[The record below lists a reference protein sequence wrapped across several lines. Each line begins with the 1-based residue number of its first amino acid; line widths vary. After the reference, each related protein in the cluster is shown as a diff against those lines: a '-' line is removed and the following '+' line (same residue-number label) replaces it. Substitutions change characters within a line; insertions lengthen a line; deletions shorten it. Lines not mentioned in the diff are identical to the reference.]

1 MKGPIPSE
9 HLVLQETFNGLA
21 ERCKNTANNPV
32 SGNRVSSVIMRC
44 ALLSTLDSG
53 YEVYT
58 VTSTIIWSV
67 VIVAIERRGCHGK
80 QKHREKEVTNLTL
93 KWKLLCQ

>member
-32 SGNRVSSVIMRC
+32 SGNRDISIIMRC
-44 ALLSTLDSG
+44 AFLSTLDSG
-53 YEVYT
+53 YEVNT
-58 VTSTIIWSV
+58 VTCRMNRSV
-67 VIVAIERRGCHGK
+67 VILDIERRGCHGK
-80 QKHREKEVTNLTL
+80 
-93 KWKLLCQ
+93 

>member
-32 SGNRVSSVIMRC
+32 STSRVTEVI
-44 ALLSTLDSG
+44 ALGSG
-53 YEVYT
+53 HEV
-58 VTSTIIWSV
+58 
-67 VIVAIERRGCHGK
+67 AG
-80 QKHREKEVTNLTL
+80 L
-93 KWKLLCQ
+93 